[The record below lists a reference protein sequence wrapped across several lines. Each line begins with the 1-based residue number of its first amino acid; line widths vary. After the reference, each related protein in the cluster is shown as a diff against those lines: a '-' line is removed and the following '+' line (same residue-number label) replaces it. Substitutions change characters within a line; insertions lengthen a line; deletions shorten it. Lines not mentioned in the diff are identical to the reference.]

1 MHGDLSDRNI
11 LINPKTLE
19 ITGLID
25 WERANLAPAYFEWVV
40 ASLSNGHEPA
50 WRFELLDFLRSVL
63 RAECRQAISAGRP
76 SDDDEVDE
84 TAVEALYKETLAA
97 WNAFVNVERA
107 AQGISDDCY
116 WTFENELTEPPVY
129 PEWEYAD
136 ELGEPL
142 PDDYPAR
149 ELDSLSLYSDAA
161 AELQAREE
169 SESTNMK
176 S

>member
-129 PEWEYAD
+129 PEWE
-136 ELGEPL
+136 
-142 PDDYPAR
+142 
-149 ELDSLSLYSDAA
+149 
-161 AELQAREE
+161 
-169 SESTNMK
+169 
-176 S
+176 